1 MRFSSSI
8 IALALATFAAAA
20 PLTERSGNF
29 IIEDSYPFAP
39 GHGGPPGHPGGGAP
53 GGGFPGGGLPG
64 GGFPGGGLPGGGAPG
79 GGLPGGGAP
88 GGGAPGGGAPGGG
101 APGGGAPGGGA
112 PGGGAPGGGA
122 PGNGGNG
129 GAPGGNNGGSGG
141 LNACGVTPDQISALT
156 PLLNK
161 LGLSTTVDGVK
172 KLVKNILSGVD
183 GLLAGPAVNGNGGLV
198 DLVNN
203 LVKGLLGQPLDLHN
217 TVTALVSILQNQVPC
232 LLDTVLPK
240 P

>member
-8 IALALATFAAAA
+8 IAFGLASFAAAS
-20 PLTERSGNF
+20 PVLVRRDNF
-29 IIEDSYPFAP
+29 IVEDEYPFGA
-39 GHGGPPGHPGGGAP
+39 GHGGLPGPHGGP
-53 GGGFPGGGLPG
+53 GFPGGGLPG
-64 GGFPGGGLPGGGAPG
+64 GGLPGGGLPGGGLPGGGLPGGGLPG

-88 GGGAPGGGAPGGG
+88 GGGAPGGGAPGGS
-101 APGGGAPGGGA
+101 APGGGAPGGSA
-112 PGGGAPGGGA
+112 PGGGA
-122 PGNGGNG
+122 
-129 GAPGGNNGGSGG
+129 GS
-141 LNACGVTPDQISALT
+141 NACGVTPDQISALT

-183 GLLAGPAVNGNGGLV
+183 GLLAGPAVNGSGGLI
-198 DLVNN
+198 DTVNN
-203 LVKGLLGQPLDLHN
+203 LVKGLLGEPLDLHN

>member
-8 IALALATFAAAA
+8 IAFGLASFAAAS
-20 PLTERSGNF
+20 PVVYRRGNF
-29 IIEDSYPFAP
+29 IIEDGYPFGS
-39 GHGGPPGHPGGGAP
+39 GHGGPPGL
-53 GGGFPGGGLPG
+53 PGGGLPG
-64 GGFPGGGLPGGGAPG
+64 GGLPGGGLPGGGLPG

-112 PGGGAPGGGA
+112 PGGGAPGGGS
-122 PGNGGNG
+122 G
-129 GAPGGNNGGSGG
+129 GAPGGGSGGAPGGGSGG
-141 LNACGVTPDQISALT
+141 SGGSGSGTNACGVTPGQISALT
-156 PLLNK
+156 PLLDK

-183 GLLAGPAVNGNGGLV
+183 GLLAGPAVNGSGGLI
-198 DLVNN
+198 DTVNN
-203 LVKGLLGQPLDLHN
+203 LVKGLLGEPLDLHN

-232 LLDTVLPK
+232 LLDTALPK